1 MRPPYFAA
9 IIVSCAYLAAP
20 HSRALALPTMIR
32 LGYTNCAAC
41 HISPQGGGLLNAY
54 GRSIDQAQS
63 LRGGEYQPS
72 QSSWIDTLDWSGRIT
87 QDVRVVLQE
96 QATSTTN
103 QQGTDLLRSRF
114 LYRNATELGA
124 GWRFSFVGTGE
135 NVSVLRP
142 TLAYEHPSDAA
153 SFFVN
158 TALVSYRVAKNL
170 EFAVGRD
177 QLPTGI
183 NVPDLSYFI
192 KSRNRLGYYDSP
204 TQVKA
209 FWWGKRYQISPYAF
223 GPGGNERSGE
233 HESGGGALAEL
244 DVLGK
249 QRTIL
254 GVNLLRGTS
263 ARIDR
268 RLIGPY
274 ARLGFGKWGI
284 LAEHDITDRSS
295 NTGSFTSFRQ
305 SASYGQVFWAARE
318 WLVASLIGERLKVD
332 RPFEERLRAGRL
344 EITARLA
351 SQVTVG
357 VSARLQRN
365 DINRRIGSS
374 IMFQIAFKTVN

>member
-1 MRPPYFAA
+1 MAWM
-9 IIVSCAYLAAP
+9 SYLAAP
-20 HSRALALPTMIR
+20 DGRALALPTMVR

-72 QSSWIDTLDWSGRIT
+72 QDPWIQAVDWGGRIT

-96 QATSTTN
+96 QAASTTS

-114 LYRNATELGA
+114 MYRNATELG
-124 GWRFSFVGTGE
+124 GGLRFSFVGTGE
-135 NVSVLRP
+135 NVNVLRP
-142 TLAYEHPSDAA
+142 TLAYEPPSNSA

-158 TALVSYRVAKNL
+158 TALISYRPVKNL
-170 EFAVGRD
+170 EFAIGRD

-183 NVPDLSYFI
+183 NVPDLSYLI

-209 FWWGKRYQISPYAF
+209 CWWGKRYQISPYAF
-223 GPGGNERSGE
+223 GPGGNERSGR
-233 HESGGGALAEL
+233 HESGGGALAEV
-244 DVLGK
+244 DVFGK

-263 ARIDR
+263 AQTDR

-295 NTGSFTSFRQ
+295 NTGAFVPFRQ
-305 SASYGQVFWAARE
+305 NASYGQVFWAVRE
-318 WLVASLIGERLKVD
+318 WLVASLIAERLHVD
-332 RPFEERLRAGRL
+332 RPFEERLRAGRF
-344 EITARLA
+344 EVTARLA

-357 VSARLQRN
+357 ISARLQQN
-365 DINRRIGSS
+365 QINGRIGRS
-374 IMFQIAFKTVN
+374 IMLQMALKTVN

>member
-1 MRPPYFAA
+1 MKARPLAMFAIA
-9 IIVSCAYLAAP
+9 GAGYLSA
-20 HSRALALPTMIR
+20 RALALPTMVR

-41 HISPQGGGLLNAY
+41 HISPQGGNLLNAY

-63 LRGGEYQPS
+63 LRGGEYQPLRNS
-72 QSSWIDTLDWSGRIT
+72 LIETLDWRGRIT
-87 QDVRVVLQE
+87 QDVRVILQE
-96 QATSTTN
+96 QANSTTGLP
-103 QQGTDLLRSRF
+103 GTDSLRSRF
-114 LYRNATELGA
+114 MYRNATELGG
-124 GWRFSFVGTGE
+124 GWRISFTGTGE
-135 NVSVLRP
+135 NLSVLRP
-142 TLAYEHPSDAA
+142 SLTYEPPSNSAT
-153 SFFVN
+153 FFVN
-158 TALVSYRVAKNL
+158 TALVSYRPMKNL

-183 NVPDLSYFI
+183 NVPDLSFFV

-223 GPGGNERSGE
+223 GPGGNERSGQ
-233 HESGGGALAEL
+233 HESGGGALAEF

-263 ARIDR
+263 ALLDR

-295 NTGSFTSFRQ
+295 NTGSFASFRQ
-305 SASYGQVFWAARE
+305 NASYGQVFWAPRE
-318 WLVASLIGERLKVD
+318 WLVASLIGERLRVD
-332 RPFEERLRAGRL
+332 RPFEELIRGGRF
-344 EITARLA
+344 EVTARLA

-357 VSARLQRN
+357 VSARLQKN
-365 DINRRIGSS
+365 EINGRVGRA
-374 IMFQIAFKTVN
+374 IMLQVNLKTVN